1 MALSSKTLP
10 APPPIQN
17 LEHKIMA
24 LHAEIEAYINTLV
37 EREAKGNP
45 GVPAVVIRQNLMTR
59 AGWCTCVAY
68 AQNPERA

>member
-1 MALSSKTLP
+1 
-10 APPPIQN
+10 
-17 LEHKIMA
+17 MA